1 MSKGGSG
8 SSMTQAG
15 GQSSFGGQMPM
26 QQQGYQSPFGNQNYR
41 SQPSQP
47 AFNNYSY
54 QQPGQFGGQIM
65 NQSMRSPGSKGGYS
79 APVMQQPMRSPGG
92 KGRSYQPPPTPYGY
106 GQSTF
111 NPGQFGGYGQPS
123 NMFSFS
129 SPHYQ
134 PYVPPVYEPPPP
146 PPPPYRGDDP
156 RDSGVTSSP
165 PSTGSKGGTQR
176 PMPDY
181 SSSGVTGYQPSFGA
195 KGGYQPSFGGK
206 GGYYQN
212 AEQPPQ
218 AGETVQQPVQQPPEE
233 RVFTPPPLG
242 NNPPPPP
249 DYGFTP
255 PRDEPISAPPP
266 VTPPPV
272 ASPPSFSGTN
282 QDFINDFDMR
292 MREPF
297 MPKTI
302 HSAPVN
308 FGSEYSKAPAQ
319 PAVGPPITRGNN
331 PPVNPLRSE
340 FTQPTTQP
348 TTQPPVVN
356 SRPIYSNNPPIAPD
370 YGFTQPTQPPAP
382 VNNQTLTPVMPKPT
396 PPTRDVPLFP
406 SVGGI
411 GGGQSFVG
419 GFIPTGPEPRFRT
432 LDTNDLP
439 RPIFSDMSA
448 EQKEQEEKYRAAQ
461 AKKPR
466 YFDNVTGKPVT
477 QSEYDALGGNKQPTG
492 GPQTLMQGEQ
502 NQYGTA
508 EDELLERNIKN
519 MGPGSFDDTSLFD
532 MLRKSS
538 GGIGSLMGLS
548 GLPGRSESFTPPKNP
563 LDILLAERGFQ
574 VPERNLISTQDH
586 VQFGA
591 DPVTGLM
598 RFGGSSDRGYYRKLD
613 EMYAQNPE
621 ALEIAKQYHADQ
633 LKKAKESAQGGIF
646 DQTPLKQITYSPKQ
660 PVPQRDMNMGL
671 GSFGIPLGRL
681 R

>member
-206 GGYYQN
+206 GGYYQGT
-212 AEQPPQ
+212 EQPPQ

-233 RVFTPPPLG
+233 RVFTSPPLG

-255 PRDEPISAPPP
+255 PPPPPVAPPPPPVKPPLPPTPPPVKPPPYSTIMPVEPWQGTPPPPP

-272 ASPPSFSGTN
+272 ASPPSFLGTN
-282 QDFINDFDMR
+282 QDFINDFDMH

-302 HSAPVN
+302 HSAPVS

-319 PAVGPPITRGNN
+319 PAVEPPMTRGNN
-331 PPVNPLRSE
+331 RPVNPLRSE
-340 FTQPTTQP
+340 FTP
-348 TTQPPVVN
+348 
-356 SRPIYSNNPPIAPD
+356 
-370 YGFTQPTQPPAP
+370 PTQPPAP

-396 PPTRDVPLFP
+396 PPSMEAPMFP

-411 GGGQSFVG
+411 GGGQPF
-419 GFIPTGPEPRFRT
+419 
-432 LDTNDLP
+432 
-439 RPIFSDMSA
+439 
-448 EQKEQEEKYRAAQ
+448 
-461 AKKPR
+461 
-466 YFDNVTGKPVT
+466 
-477 QSEYDALGGNKQPTG
+477 
-492 GPQTLMQGEQ
+492 
-502 NQYGTA
+502 
-508 EDELLERNIKN
+508 
-519 MGPGSFDDTSLFD
+519 
-532 MLRKSS
+532 
-538 GGIGSLMGLS
+538 GIGSLIVPS
-548 GLPGRSESFTPPKNP
+548 GLPGRSENFTPPKDP
-563 LDILLAERGFQ
+563 LDTLLAERGFQ
-574 VPERNLISTQDH
+574 MPERNLYSTQDH
-586 VQFGA
+586 VQLGA

-633 LKKAKESAQGGIF
+633 LKKAKESARGGIF
-646 DQTPLKQITYSPKQ
+646 GLQKPMEQITYSPKQ
-660 PVPQRDMNMGL
+660 PVPQRDMNMGP

>member
-65 NQSMRSPGSKGGYS
+65 NQSMRSPSSKGGYS

-92 KGRSYQPPPTPYGY
+92 KGGYQPPMRQQMPSPGGKGRSYQPQQIPSGY

-156 RDSGVTSSP
+156 RGSGVASSP

-176 PMPDY
+176 PTEG
-181 SSSGVTGYQPSFGA
+181 SGNFGYQDYFSSDAGQEVVKNIRNIIGIPDFSKIDERLSSIESRPAPVAPTIDYDTITDRVRQGI
-195 KGGYQPSFGGK
+195 
-206 GGYYQN
+206 N
-212 AEQPPQ
+212 IPQ
-218 AGETVQQPVQQPPEE
+218 IDYDTITNRVRQGIDIPQIDYDTITNRVKQGINIPQIDTSGIMSAINSNREAISGIKLPDFSGIESRLGQIENRPLPTIDYDTITNRVRQGIDIPQIDYDTITDRVRQGINIPFREE

-255 PRDEPISAPPP
+255 PKPEPISAPPP
-266 VTPPPV
+266 
-272 ASPPSFSGTN
+272 SFSGIN
-282 QDFINDFDMR
+282 QDFNADFITGMPK
-292 MREPF
+292 PF
-297 MPKTI
+297 MPEVI
-302 HSAPVN
+302 HSAPVS

-331 PPVNPLRSE
+331 RPVNPLRSE
-340 FTQPTTQP
+340 FTP
-348 TTQPPVVN
+348 
-356 SRPIYSNNPPIAPD
+356 
-370 YGFTQPTQPPAP
+370 PTQPPAP

-396 PPTRDVPLFP
+396 PPSMEAPVFP

-411 GGGQSFVG
+411 GGGQPF
-419 GFIPTGPEPRFRT
+419 
-432 LDTNDLP
+432 
-439 RPIFSDMSA
+439 
-448 EQKEQEEKYRAAQ
+448 
-461 AKKPR
+461 
-466 YFDNVTGKPVT
+466 
-477 QSEYDALGGNKQPTG
+477 
-492 GPQTLMQGEQ
+492 
-502 NQYGTA
+502 
-508 EDELLERNIKN
+508 
-519 MGPGSFDDTSLFD
+519 
-532 MLRKSS
+532 
-538 GGIGSLMGLS
+538 GIDSLMGPS

-586 VQFGA
+586 VMFGA

-598 RFGGSSDRGYYRKLD
+598 RSGGSSDREYYRKLD

-633 LKKAKESAQGGIF
+633 LKKAKESARGGIF

>member
-206 GGYYQN
+206 GGYYQGT
-212 AEQPPQ
+212 EQPPQ

-233 RVFTPPPLG
+233 RVFTSPPLG

-255 PRDEPISAPPP
+255 PPPPPVAPPPPPVKPPLPPTPPPVKPPPYSTIMPVEPWQGTPSRWQGTPPPPP

-272 ASPPSFSGTN
+272 ASPPSFLGTN
-282 QDFINDFDMR
+282 QDFINDFDMH

-302 HSAPVN
+302 HSAPVS

-319 PAVGPPITRGNN
+319 PAVEPPMTRGNN
-331 PPVNPLRSE
+331 RPVNPLRSE
-340 FTQPTTQP
+340 FTP
-348 TTQPPVVN
+348 
-356 SRPIYSNNPPIAPD
+356 
-370 YGFTQPTQPPAP
+370 PTQPPAP

-396 PPTRDVPLFP
+396 PPSMEAPMFP

-411 GGGQSFVG
+411 GGGQPF
-419 GFIPTGPEPRFRT
+419 
-432 LDTNDLP
+432 
-439 RPIFSDMSA
+439 
-448 EQKEQEEKYRAAQ
+448 
-461 AKKPR
+461 
-466 YFDNVTGKPVT
+466 
-477 QSEYDALGGNKQPTG
+477 
-492 GPQTLMQGEQ
+492 
-502 NQYGTA
+502 
-508 EDELLERNIKN
+508 
-519 MGPGSFDDTSLFD
+519 
-532 MLRKSS
+532 
-538 GGIGSLMGLS
+538 GIGSLIVPS
-548 GLPGRSESFTPPKNP
+548 GLPGRSENFTPPKDP
-563 LDILLAERGFQ
+563 LDTLLAERGFQ
-574 VPERNLISTQDH
+574 MPERNLYSTQDH
-586 VQFGA
+586 VQLGA

-633 LKKAKESAQGGIF
+633 LKKAKESARGGIF
-646 DQTPLKQITYSPKQ
+646 GLQKPMEQITYSPKQ
-660 PVPQRDMNMGL
+660 PVPQRDMNMGP

>member
-92 KGRSYQPPPTPYGY
+92 KGGYQPPMRQQMPSPGGKGRSYQPQQIPSGY

-156 RDSGVTSSP
+156 RGSGVASSP

-176 PMPDY
+176 PTEG
-181 SSSGVTGYQPSFGA
+181 SGNFGYQDYFSSDAGQEVVKNIRNIIGIPDFSKIDERLSSIESRPAPVAPTIDYDTITDRVRQGI
-195 KGGYQPSFGGK
+195 
-206 GGYYQN
+206 N
-212 AEQPPQ
+212 IPQ
-218 AGETVQQPVQQPPEE
+218 IDYDAITNRVKQGINIPQIDTSGIMSAINSNREAISGIKLPDFSGIESRLGQIENRPLPTIDYDTITNRVRQGIDIPQIDYDTITDRVRQGINIPFREE

-249 DYGFTP
+249 DYGFT
-255 PRDEPISAPPP
+255 
-266 VTPPPV
+266 
-272 ASPPSFSGTN
+272 
-282 QDFINDFDMR
+282 
-292 MREPF
+292 
-297 MPKTI
+297 
-302 HSAPVN
+302 
-308 FGSEYSKAPAQ
+308 
-319 PAVGPPITRGNN
+319 
-331 PPVNPLRSE
+331 
-340 FTQPTTQP
+340 QPTTQP
-348 TTQPPVVN
+348 LVVN

-382 VNNQTLTPVMPKPT
+382 VSDQTLTPVIPKPT

-492 GPQTLMQGEQ
+492 GPQTLMQES
-502 NQYGTA
+502 T
-508 EDELLERNIKN
+508 ESIRN
-519 MGPGSFDDTSLFD
+519 G
-532 MLRKSS
+532 
-538 GGIGSLMGLS
+538 
-548 GLPGRSESFTPPKNP
+548 
-563 LDILLAERGFQ
+563 
-574 VPERNLISTQDH
+574 
-586 VQFGA
+586 
-591 DPVTGLM
+591 
-598 RFGGSSDRGYYRKLD
+598 
-613 EMYAQNPE
+613 
-621 ALEIAKQYHADQ
+621 
-633 LKKAKESAQGGIF
+633 
-646 DQTPLKQITYSPKQ
+646 
-660 PVPQRDMNMGL
+660 
-671 GSFGIPLGRL
+671 
-681 R
+681 

>member
-255 PRDEPISAPPP
+255 PPPPPVAPPP

-302 HSAPVN
+302 HSAPVS
-308 FGSEYSKAPAQ
+308 FGSEYSKAPVQ

-396 PPTRDVPLFP
+396 PPSMEAPVFP

-466 YFDNVTGKPVT
+466 YFDNVTGKTVT

-508 EDELLERNIKN
+508 KDELMERNIKT
-519 MGPGSFDDTSLFD
+519 MGPESLNTSLFD

-538 GGIGSLMGLS
+538 GGIGSLMGPS

-574 VPERNLISTQDH
+574 IPERNLGGSQDH
-586 VQFGA
+586 VQFGV

-598 RFGGSSDRGYYRKLD
+598 RFGGSSDTEYYRKLD
-613 EMYAQNPE
+613 EIYAQNPE
-621 ALEIAKQYHADQ
+621 ALEIVKQYHADQ

-646 DQTPLKQITYSPKQ
+646 DLQKPMEQITYSPKQ
-660 PVPQRDMNMGL
+660 PVPQRDMNMGP